1 MKKIITMLFILA
13 VICFCFTNIYATNL
27 NNNTNTVN
35 IYNEY
40 NDTTE
45 TMDNV
50 FDTLSIGIIVASVV
64 IIAGVVF
71 FYLIPKE

>member
-13 VICFCFTNIYATNL
+13 VICFCFTNIYATDF
-27 NNNTNTVN
+27 NNSTEIIN

-40 NDTTE
+40 NATKIT
-45 TMDNV
+45 DNV

>member
-1 MKKIITMLFILA
+1 MLFILT
-13 VICFCFTNIYATNL
+13 VICFCFTNIYATNF
-27 NNNTNTVN
+27 NNSTETIN

-40 NDTTE
+40 DETTE